1 MKTQMRCWW
10 IVLPP
15 TATELKD
22 KVQAAPA
29 MMLNSRAI
37 LSSGLHPQASKIG
50 RMDDTV
56 IIDLHLPATEDEA
69 LLWRNYFLFDWGD
82 LQQC

>member
-22 KVQAAPA
+22 EVQGGTRRDVELPCDLVMWSAPA
-29 MMLNSRAI
+29 R
-37 LSSGLHPQASKIG
+37 IG
-50 RMDDTV
+50 RMDDIV

-69 LLWRNYFLFDWGD
+69 LLWRNYFLFDSGD